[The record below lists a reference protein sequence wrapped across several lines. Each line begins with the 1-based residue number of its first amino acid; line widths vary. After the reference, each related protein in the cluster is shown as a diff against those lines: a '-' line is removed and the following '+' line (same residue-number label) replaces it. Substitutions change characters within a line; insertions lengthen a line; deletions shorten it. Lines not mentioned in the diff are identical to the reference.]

1 MRLIKLLALL
11 ITSTVVTLTT
21 HGADSS
27 QNWPAFRGPGSTGVT
42 EGYPLPITWNA
53 DPDNEP
59 EGVLWRAPVP
69 GLGHSS
75 PIVWGDRIFVCT
87 AIPEGEEASLMV
99 GRSGAPTAADDS
111 RKHRWVIFCFDK
123 SNGKKLWS
131 KTAYEGLPRTTRH
144 VKATQ
149 ANTTLTVD
157 GENLVAFFGS
167 EGL

>member
-75 PIVWGDRIFVCT
+75 PIVWGDRIFLTSV
-87 AIPEGEEASLMV
+87 GENEDDLLLLCVDSLQ
-99 GRSGAPTAADDS
+99 DFN
-111 RKHRWVIFCFDK
+111 VIF
-123 SNGKKLWS
+123 L
-131 KTAYEGLPRTTRH
+131 
-144 VKATQ
+144 
-149 ANTTLTVD
+149 
-157 GENLVAFFGS
+157 
-167 EGL
+167 